1 MVKIKESFTVLK
13 KYWKSIILYVV
24 FLIIMFFMISQK
36 ENYHLDEFLTLN
48 LANAEEWINPEDGVK
63 YEPVSEFYAN
73 SLAASGTVDF
83 SHVWKQ
89 QSNDTHPPF
98 YYALIHLACSLFPGT
113 ISKRALWIVNVAF
126 QLLILF
132 FFRKILDEFEVGEKY
147 KNLFSLAYILCGG
160 VHAITTFF
168 RMYVM
173 LTFFITLFTYL
184 ILRCIKKI
192 TPVLLVEICITTVC
206 GTLTQYYFLFYAFAI
221 CVTLFVFLIIKKRWL
236 EVALFSASMFMG
248 LLGAYLIFP
257 SIIEHLFSGERGTQS
272 LKNLGD
278 ASMFLR
284 LKEYLCLLSD
294 GVLGGLLSLFI
305 GVIASFLILRLMKIF
320 EGFRSDSD
328 SEKNVLVKTLFLLI
342 PLLFY
347 LAVVAK
353 SAPLITGRYISPI
366 YPIALLIVLILV
378 KYLANFWIK
387 DAGRVFGLC
396 MVMVGVVISCG
407 FAKADWDEFLYPGST
422 TKMEWAENNAQNT
435 EAICFY
441 NSTWDIN
448 TIYLEAIRCKSM
460 TFYNIY
466 NYGEFLD
473 KVDIGEY
480 GDEIAFF
487 MLGTADPDG
496 FINQFLQDYPEFELR
511 RDNGQFNN
519 VGGKSFYL
527 WKKVSNE
534 Q

>member
-206 GTLTQYYFLFYAFAI
+206 GTLTQYYFLLYAFAI
-221 CVTLFVFLIIKKRWL
+221 CAILFIYLVIKKRWA
-236 EVALFSASMFMG
+236 EVILFSTTMALG
-248 LLGAYLIFP
+248 LLASYFIFP
-257 SIIEHLFSGERGTQS
+257 SILKHLFLGERGTQS
-272 LKNLGD
+272 LANLGD
-278 ASMFLR
+278 TTLFLR
-284 LKEYLCLLSD
+284 LKDYLGFLSNN
-294 GVLGGLLSLFI
+294 LFGGLLSLLV
-305 GVIASFLILRLMKIF
+305 GVIVSLLIARLLDRYTKSGFNFVKM
-320 EGFRSDSD
+320 EGEAIR
-328 SEKNVLVKTLFLLI
+328 LVFLLI

-347 LAVVAK
+347 LVVVVK
-353 SAPLITGRYISPI
+353 SSPLVTSRYISPI
-366 YPIALLIVLILV
+366 YPIALILILV
-378 KYLANFWIK
+378 LIK
-387 DAGRVFGLC
+387 FSVDYWEKDTKRVFWVCL
-396 MVMVGVVISCG
+396 VVVGIIISCG
-407 FAKADWDEFLYPGST
+407 MAKACWNEFLYPGSDAR
-422 TKMEWAENNAQNT
+422 KEWAESNAQNT

-441 NSTWDIN
+441 NSSWDIN